1 MLGETTMTDTST
13 IPLLRFLQ
21 PTVGEVLHHNL
32 SAVVLSSA
40 RANWQKVAVEE
51 HRFLNYEL
59 HDAIY
64 VHHVVALNIG
74 PPITCEVRK
83 NGRFQHMRRPTGTI
97 LLSPSQETICRYCK
111 APEEDELADVL
122 LLTLDPLFVSQTAED
137 LGVYADRTELLEQER
152 VNDPV
157 LMHIGF
163 ALRAGVEAPE
173 AHDSMYGDALA
184 TALSVH
190 LLREY
195 SSTSLVL
202 PDPHCGLPREKLKR
216 AIAYIHDQL
225 QTSLTVSAIAREVCM
240 SPHHFT
246 LLFKQS
252 TGQSPYQYVI
262 DTRTRKARDLLA
274 SRKHSISEIAHQV
287 GFADQ
292 SHLTRHI
299 KRLFGITPRVLAST
313 QHSQHDSNRDEASTL
328 LTA

>member
-1 MLGETTMTDTST
+1 MTDTSN
-13 IPLLRFLQ
+13 IPLLRFLR
-21 PTVGEVLHHNL
+21 PTVGEVLHHTL
-32 SAVVLSSA
+32 STVVLSST

-64 VHHVVALNIG
+64 VHHVLALNIG
-74 PPITCEVRK
+74 PPITCEVKK

-137 LGVYADRTELLEQER
+137 LGVYADRIELLEQER

-195 SSTSLVL
+195 SSTSLVH

-246 LLFKQS
+246 LLFKQA

-299 KRLFGITPRVLAST
+299 KRLFGITPRVVAST
-313 QHSQHDSNRDEASTL
+313 QHSQHDSNHRDEASTL

>member
-1 MLGETTMTDTST
+1 MLIDTN
-13 IPLLRFLQ
+13 IPLLRFLR
-21 PTVGEVLHHNL
+21 PTVGEIVHHNL
-32 SAVVLSSA
+32 STVVLSSA

-51 HRFLNYEL
+51 HRFLSYEL

-64 VHHVVALNIG
+64 AHHVLALNIG
-74 PPITCEVRK
+74 PPITCEVK
-83 NGRFQHMRRPTGTI
+83 TNGRFQHMRRPTGAI
-97 LLSPSQETICRYCK
+97 LLSPSQEPFCRYCK
-111 APEEDELADVL
+111 APDEDELADVL

-137 LGVYADRTELLEQER
+137 LGVYADRIELLEQER

-173 AHDSMYGDALA
+173 AHDSMYGDAMA

-202 PDPHCGLPREKLKR
+202 PDPHRGLPREKLKR

-274 SRKHSISEIAHQV
+274 SRKYSISEIAHQV

-292 SHLTRHI
+292 SHLTRHV
-299 KRLFGITPRVLAST
+299 KRLFGITPKVFAS
-313 QHSQHDSNRDEASTL
+313 SQDARHDLNHRDEGSTV

>member
-1 MLGETTMTDTST
+1 MLIDTSN
-13 IPLLRFLQ
+13 IPLLRFLR
-21 PTVGEVLHHNL
+21 PTVGEIVHHNL
-32 SAVVLSSA
+32 STVVLSSA

-51 HRFLNYEL
+51 HRFLSYEL

-64 VHHVVALNIG
+64 AHHVLALNIG
-74 PPITCEVRK
+74 PPITCEVKK

-97 LLSPSQETICRYCK
+97 LLSPSQETVCRYCK

-190 LLREY
+190 VVREY

-202 PDPHCGLPREKLKR
+202 PDPHCCLPREKLKR

-274 SRKHSISEIAHQV
+274 SRKYSISEIAHQV

-299 KRLFGITPRVLAST
+299 KRLFGITPKILAST
-313 QHSQHDSNRDEASTL
+313 QHSSIESNHATESSKL

>member
-74 PPITCEVRK
+74 PPITCEVKK

-137 LGVYADRTELLEQER
+137 LGVYADRIELIEQER

-157 LMHIGF
+157 LMHLGF

-299 KRLFGITPRVLAST
+299 KRLFGITPRVLAYL
-313 QHSQHDSNRDEASTL
+313 QHDSNHRDQASTL

>member
-1 MLGETTMTDTST
+1 MLIDTSN
-13 IPLLRFLQ
+13 IPLLRFLR
-21 PTVGEVLHHNL
+21 PTVGEIVHHKL
-32 SAVVLSSA
+32 STVVLSSA

-51 HRFLNYEL
+51 HRFLSYEL

-64 VHHVVALNIG
+64 AHHVLALNIG
-74 PPITCEVRK
+74 PPITCEVK
-83 NGRFQHMRRPTGTI
+83 NNGRFQHMRRPTGTI

-111 APEEDELADVL
+111 APQKDELADVL

-137 LGVYADRTELLEQER
+137 LGVYADRIELLEQER

-173 AHDSMYGDALA
+173 SHDSMYGDAMA

-202 PDPHCGLPREKLKR
+202 PDPHRGLPREKLKR

-313 QHSQHDSNRDEASTL
+313 QHSQHDSNHRDEASTL